1 MKLDLTLRAL
11 FAVVENMP
19 KPKTFLYDLLFTDR
33 ENIDVQE
40 VQIEFKNGRRLIAPF
55 VDRFINGQEMPKES
69 FSGRTFKP
77 YKIAPKR
84 NFTAD
89 ELLFERVAGENPF
102 LSDDPETKRSKKI
115 AATLEEQTEQIHRRL
130 EYMASDVL
138 YNLTLTVDGVGVK
151 DVVKFHDN
159 NPREHY
165 TTLTLTWDQPTADP
179 IGDLKGQLREISRV
193 GGTRPSVIV
202 MDPGASDLFM
212 NNAKVKEL
220 MNLKN
225 YFVGEVKPE
234 TEGVNGAIYLGTLSS
249 LGLDI
254 YEYQE
259 FYDKI
264 KDNGT
269 TETVSLIPEN
279 TVLFAPKG
287 NMVKFAAESS
297 ITDGILQ
304 GDLIPRIYEDEKND
318 SVELRTVSKP
328 VLIPLNTKSLRILQV
343 K

>member
-33 ENIDVQE
+33 ENITEQE

-69 FSGRTFKP
+69 FSGRVFKP

-89 ELLFERVAGENPF
+89 ELMFERVAGENPF

-115 AATLEEQTEQIHRRL
+115 ASTLEEQTEQIHRRL
-130 EYMASDVL
+130 EYMAADVL

-151 DVVKFHDN
+151 DVVKFYDTTAT
-159 NPREHY
+159 EHY
-165 TTLTLTWDQPTADP
+165 TNVVLGWDQANADP
-179 IGDLKGQLREISRV
+179 IADLKGQLREISRV
-193 GGTRPSVIV
+193 GGTRPNVVV
-202 MDPGASDLFM
+202 MDPSAADLFM
-212 NNAKVKEL
+212 ANDTVKEL

-225 YFVGEVKPE
+225 YFVGDVNPA
-234 TEGVNGAIYLGTLSS
+234 TEGINGAVYIGTLSS

-264 KDNGT
+264 KDDGT
-269 TETVSLIPEN
+269 TETVALIPEN

-287 NMVKFAAESS
+287 NLVKFAAESS

-318 SVELRTVSKP
+318 TVELRTVSKP
-328 VLIPLNTKSLRILQV
+328 VLIPLNTKSLRILKV

>member
-1 MKLDLTLRAL
+1 MSFQK
-11 FAVVENMP
+11 VV
-19 KPKTFLYDLLFTDR
+19 K
-33 ENIDVQE
+33 
-40 VQIEFKNGRRLIAPF
+40 
-55 VDRFINGQEMPKES
+55 PKES

-102 LSDDPETKRSKKI
+102 LSDDPETKRAKKI

-165 TTLTLTWDQPTADP
+165 TTVTLTWDQPTADP

-212 NNAKVKEL
+212 NNDKVKEL

-225 YFVGEVKPE
+225 YFIGEVKPE

-264 KDNGT
+264 KDDGT